1 MEKLSQLPLMLS
13 MAFSR
18 SCRKNQ
24 SSIELTAAAD
34 FIPIFR
40 AAARTCREMRS
51 MEASWKREHDQLL
64 SDADCTAHAMTP
76 LILRRG
82 SRAVS
87 APLLRLEL
95 EPGLAPAAA
104 IWQLWAGPGKRGQW
118 SPAASSSRETE
129 GVLAVFMLSRLR
141 LPGHL
146 LLSLINYISFRSPFP
161 TRISHLCGHT
171 FPCSAHRAF
180 PALGGN

>member
-1 MEKLSQLPLMLS
+1 MLS

-18 SCRKNQ
+18 SCRKKQ

-34 FIPIFR
+34 FIPILS

-51 MEASWKREHDQLL
+51 MEASWKWGHDQLL

-87 APLLRLEL
+87 APLLRL
-95 EPGLAPAAA
+95 GWSWSLAPAAA

-118 SPAASSSRETE
+118 SPAAASSSRETE
-129 GVLAVFMLSRLR
+129 GVLAVCRLSRLQP
-141 LPGHL
+141 PGHL

-180 PALGGN
+180 PALGG